1 MGHCPTG
8 YDHAAMSI
16 DLTPPDLET
25 ARLRVRPVAESD
37 LASLMEVNGDEHVTR
52 FLPYETWR
60 SMDDAL
66 AWYKR
71 IAAMQAA
78 GSAIQLVAAD
88 KATGSAIATCLLFQF
103 EQKSAR
109 AELGYVLAR
118 AHWGKGLMREALDA
132 VLGHAFG
139 PMGVRRL
146 EAHVDP
152 RNGPSR
158 ALAQRLG
165 FTREG
170 LLRERWVDKGEPT
183 DIEVYGLLRR
193 EWPPRGTE

>member
-1 MGHCPTG
+1 
-8 YDHAAMSI
+8 MSI

-25 ARLRVRPVAESD
+25 PRLRVRPVAESD
-37 LASLMEVNGDEHVTR
+37 LASLMEVNGDDQVTR
-52 FLPYETWR
+52 YLPYATWR
-60 SMDDAL
+60 SMDDAA

-71 IAAMQAA
+71 MAGLQEA
-78 GSAIQLVAAD
+78 GSAIQLVAVD
-88 KATGSAIATCLLFQF
+88 KASGSAIATCLLFQF

-109 AELGYVLAR
+109 AELGYVLGR
-118 AHWGKGLMREALDA
+118 AHWGKGLMREALST
-132 VLGHAFG
+132 VLDHAFG

-152 RNGPSR
+152 RNEASR
-158 ALAQRLG
+158 GLVQRLG

-183 DIEVYGLLRR
+183 DIEVYGLLSR
-193 EWPPRGTE
+193 EWLK